1 MEKIVQSNLIQDFF
15 DPNLQDQIMKI
26 YVRKKGFTMIDKM
39 SKDEIFQDRD
49 DNYIEKN
56 IEGFGLKSH
65 HKDFQKA
72 FNIRV

>member
-1 MEKIVQSNLIQDFF
+1 
-15 DPNLQDQIMKI
+15 MKI
-26 YVRKKGFTMIDKM
+26 YVWKKGVSLIDKM
-39 SKDEIFQDRD
+39 SNDEIFIERD

-72 FNIRV
+72 FNSRL